1 MVEFCDRCGSFMKLS
16 SSGYECPRCGWIKA
30 EDVIEVSTGS
40 EKKAEPVYVM
50 SGVDSAIIVERSCP
64 ECGNR
69 EAYRSVN
76 VSLGEHAG
84 VNTDRSVEKFKC
96 VKCGHNWVEN

>member
-1 MVEFCDRCGSFMKLS
+1 
-16 SSGYECPRCGWIKA
+16 
-30 EDVIEVSTGS
+30 
-40 EKKAEPVYVM
+40 M
-50 SGVDSAIIVERSCP
+50 SGLESAIIVERTCP
-64 ECGNR
+64 DCGNR